1 MKGKLCVR
9 LATSSR
15 LIFSC
20 LQDFVGC
27 FYFAGESLKF
37 ITSHLHTDERKD
49 FLCNYSSLISVKW
62 KKGDIELFHVRLP
75 SHIAKSP
82 NVSKSEIFPNY
93 SDLFI

>member
-15 LIFSC
+15 LIFC

-62 KKGDIELFHVRLP
+62 KKGEYRTVSRT
-75 SHIAKSP
+75 SAIAYRE
-82 NVSKSEIFPNY
+82 VSECK
-93 SDLFI
+93 